1 MTAAPPPPPAGTVP
15 PPPIPAPLSTV
26 GSEARLFQSSTQ
38 YAMPTNH
45 PFYDYAPRKSRVAF
59 VLFAVFL
66 GAFGGHNFYAGY
78 AKKGAIQLCITLF
91 TCFYGSF
98 ISWIWAIVE
107 ACTVTH
113 DDDGVVFN

>member
-1 MTAAPPPPPAGTVP
+1 
-15 PPPIPAPLSTV
+15 
-26 GSEARLFQSSTQ
+26 
-38 YAMPTNH
+38 
-45 PFYDYAPRKSRVAF
+45 
-59 VLFAVFL
+59 
-66 GAFGGHNFYAGY
+66 
-78 AKKGAIQLCITLF
+78 LF